1 MSHGAIF
8 RATCNAMDHSAIK
21 QTSEL
26 GKFISTAGKS
36 IINLVNC
43 EIWLKNIVK
52 MWKIQSCEVCDF
64 CTDTFVLRVEKRYH
78 ILRYFSTKLR
88 NFTKFMMLFPAV
100 LMNFPNSEVFLIGEW
115 PILHLRDHQ

>member
-1 MSHGAIF
+1 MTHGAIF
-8 RATCNAMDHSAIK
+8 RATCNAMDHSPIR

-52 MWKIQSCEVCDF
+52 CGKCSHVKFAI
-64 CTDTFVLRVEKRYH
+64 FVL
-78 ILRYFSTKLR
+78 ILLCYARKSVTTFYDIFQP
-88 NFTKFMMLFPAV
+88 NFTV
-100 LMNFPNSEVFLIGEW
+100 LLNL
-115 PILHLRDHQ
+115 